1 MGPRDSTASLAVVG
15 AVSVSYPRDQLIEW
29 VEKVCV
35 REGAYYITGIGGSV
49 PAQEK
54 AARER

>member
-1 MGPRDSTASLAVVG
+1 MG